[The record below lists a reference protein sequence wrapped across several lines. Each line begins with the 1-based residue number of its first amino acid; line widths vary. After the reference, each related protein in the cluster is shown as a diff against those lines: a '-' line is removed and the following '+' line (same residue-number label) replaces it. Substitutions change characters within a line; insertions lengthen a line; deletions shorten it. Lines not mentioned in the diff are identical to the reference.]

1 MTITIREALELPPLQ
16 KSQVLT
22 GDVGLERTISAVT
35 VMDAPD
41 FVNWLTGNEFV
52 ITSGYSLKDN
62 PLSLE
67 TLIGDLARVNA
78 AGLGI
83 KLRRFIDE
91 VPSSI
96 ISLRSELG
104 LPIIVIPFEAAWVDI
119 INAIHEQI
127 MHRQTQLI
135 LQGERIYRK
144 FSLSLLEK
152 GGFPE
157 ICQVLYD
164 LIESPVVILDYQNNR
179 YAVGWDDESKVIK
192 DKLADLMNTWDW
204 RYRDDYSAEMENSTI
219 SWIKLDGTSHEV
231 CVCPIIV
238 ENEVNGYIVAV
249 ERESVQRDLY
259 YEIAIEQA
267 AIMCA
272 LRTMITF
279 NTKEVH
285 RRFKSRFTQDLLAWN
300 FRDVAS
306 ARKQAAYVDWVL
318 RDAYSVLA
326 ISIDDLSLHYIE
338 NGVDEGYVQDA
349 LERLYNTIAQLDR
362 AQNLGLIIHE
372 QSDNFLILKPQD
384 SHDSEERVKEQTM
397 EFALMLQEKIHASL
411 GDLTVSIGISRF
423 NRDIK
428 KLAEGQKQATSAL
441 KYGRMLTKGSAI
453 WHYDDLGVYRILC
466 EFDKET
472 ELKNYYEDTI
482 ARLDA
487 YDKEHKA
494 ELVKTLIAYFDN
506 DCSLQ
511 KAADQLFVHYNT
523 MRYRIERI
531 NEVTGLDVLNSNDRL
546 NLQIGLK
553 IGQLLE

>member
-1 MTITIREALELPPLQ
+1 MTITIREALELAPLR

-41 FVNWLTGNEFV
+41 IVNWLTGNEFV

-67 TLIGDLARVNA
+67 TLIGDLARTNV

-96 ISLRSELG
+96 ITLSSELG

-119 INAIHEQI
+119 INAIHEEI

-397 EFALMLQEKIHASL
+397 EFALMLQERIHASL

>member
-1 MTITIREALELPPLQ
+1 MTITIREALELAPLR

-41 FVNWLTGNEFV
+41 IVNWLTGNEFV

-67 TLIGDLARVNA
+67 TLIGDLARTNV

-96 ISLRSELG
+96 ITLSSELG

-119 INAIHEQI
+119 INAIHEEI

>member
-96 ISLRSELG
+96 ISLSSELG

>member
-1 MTITIREALELPPLQ
+1 MTITIREALELAPLR

-41 FVNWLTGNEFV
+41 IVNWLTGNEFV

-67 TLIGDLARVNA
+67 TLIGDLARTNV

-96 ISLRSELG
+96 ISLSSELG

-119 INAIHEQI
+119 INAIHEEI

>member
-1 MTITIREALELPPLQ
+1 MTITIREALELAPLR

-41 FVNWLTGNEFV
+41 IVNWLTGNEFV

-67 TLIGDLARVNA
+67 TLIGDLARTNA

-96 ISLRSELG
+96 ITLSSELG

-119 INAIHEQI
+119 INAIHEEI

-397 EFALMLQEKIHASL
+397 EFALMLQERIHASL